1 MAPGLEFLET
11 LLLPFWL
18 WWLGTWEPLSH
29 TQSQTP
35 CANNCSSNGHFL
47 RKYLNW
53 TPYINSEIW
62 LNSEPW
68 KTFSSWECSKEH
80 HFSTSF
86 IFFHYSLG
94 HPPPGNHHT
103 GNKVTQTVPTPFVS
117 QHKYSGMKMRRC
129 HFSVEELKCP
139 HKTRG
144 TASWLWRFTA
154 IWLHCRIQFYFPVRC
169 ITVCYFLLS
178 NASWFCLNYSA
189 SFQFFSKPH
198 HIFKASPKSKAP
210 LDYFSHCP
218 LNRSAKPSLCLGRA
232 NSKQAVSWD
241 NRSKVM
247 CVFLIVFF
255 KK

>member
-18 WWLGTWEPLSH
+18 WWLGTGEPLSH

-62 LNSEPW
+62 LNLEPW

-86 IFFHYSLG
+86 IFFHYSRG
-94 HPPPGNHHT
+94 HPSPGNHHT
-103 GNKVTQTVPTPFVS
+103 GNTVTQTVPTPFVS
-117 QHKYSGMKMRRC
+117 QHKHSGMKMRRC

-144 TASWLWRFTA
+144 QLPGCEGS
-154 IWLHCRIQFYFPVRC
+154 
-169 ITVCYFLLS
+169 LLS
-178 NASWFCLNYSA
+178 GCIVGSNSISQCDVSLFAIFFSTMHLGFAWIILPLSS
-189 SFQFFSKPH
+189 SFQNHIIFSKP
-198 HIFKASPKSKAP
+198 P
-210 LDYFSHCP
+210 LSQKLP
-218 LNRSAKPSLCLGRA
+218 LTTFTALSTGQLSQVYVWGEQIQNRQSLETTGL
-232 NSKQAVSWD
+232 K
-241 NRSKVM
+241 
-247 CVFLIVFF
+247 
-255 KK
+255 